1 MEISLKHPLHTLA
14 IDMSVGKI
22 LRSKQNDE
30 KDSHP
35 KNSEKLHT
43 KFRITYFTLSG
54 SLCCRFFVCVW
65 CSRVFT
71 KLFDIFAEI
80 KRGNCSEIA
89 IFNLRQPQMLS
100 QVIAKKLKLS
110 TPLQYFSHCNTKQL

>member
-54 SLCCRFFVCVW
+54 SLCCRFFVCV
-65 CSRVFT
+65 CVVFT
-71 KLFDIFAEI
+71 GFHQTF
-80 KRGNCSEIA
+80 RHFRRN
-89 IFNLRQPQMLS
+89 
-100 QVIAKKLKLS
+100 
-110 TPLQYFSHCNTKQL
+110 